1 MIGNISA
8 GKSSLINKACGTKLP
23 VGVGETTSDIM
34 KVAISKSGKIHIW
47 DSPGV
52 NEDFAF
58 YDSDVLA
65 YFHSAD
71 RIFILYPDSLKSC
84 K

>member
-1 MIGNISA
+1 MINY
-8 GKSSLINKACGTKLP
+8 ACKTELP
-23 VGVGETTSDIM
+23 VGVGETTEKVK
-34 KVAISKSGKIHIW
+34 KVACSENNVHIW

-58 YDSDVLA
+58 YDIDVLA

>member
-1 MIGNISA
+1 MH
-8 GKSSLINKACGTKLP
+8 
-23 VGVGETTSDIM
+23 V
-34 KVAISKSGKIHIW
+34 W

-58 YDSDVLA
+58 YDIEVLS

-84 K
+84 KDMVRVLAKIKPSNTYLIRSQCDRWEKGMNKTIVQ